1 MQGLGFI
8 LLRGKDTPN
17 RYYAEPFLL
26 LQWLVNIF
34 VTKSYK
40 YPEMGKADQFQTI
53 QQLTCSLEV
62 TQYIP
67 QWNILTK
74 ITTQLF
80 CIDTQEYSKTV
91 YNFENSYKKFSEFL
105 FFYFFY
111 LLISLLVVGSTW
123 LTRQACIAVAS
134 RAVSH
139 LPLPEPSDSY
149 RLFKK
154 TC

>member
-1 MQGLGFI
+1 
-8 LLRGKDTPN
+8 
-17 RYYAEPFLL
+17 
-26 LQWLVNIF
+26 
-34 VTKSYK
+34 
-40 YPEMGKADQFQTI
+40 MGKADQFQTI

-105 FFYFFY
+105 FFIFFIY
-111 LLISLLVVGSTW
+111 LFLCSLLAARGWPVRPV
-123 LTRQACIAVAS
+123 
-134 RAVSH
+134 
-139 LPLPEPSDSY
+139 
-149 RLFKK
+149 
-154 TC
+154 